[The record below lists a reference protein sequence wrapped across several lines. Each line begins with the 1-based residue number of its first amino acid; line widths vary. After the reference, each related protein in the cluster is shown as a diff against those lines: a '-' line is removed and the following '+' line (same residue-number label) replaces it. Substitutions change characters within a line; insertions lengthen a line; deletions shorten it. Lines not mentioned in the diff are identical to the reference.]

1 MALISKLEQLVNGVS
16 RQVDLSANTL
26 VVQQLNTGSGGL
38 NTGTN
43 TLTDAILG
51 NLITLQNGT
60 TSVSPSLHAHD
71 GIYTR
76 TTALTST
83 TPGSA
88 GSTVI
93 GDNNSYSNF
102 TPTAATVKGALSGID
117 SALASVTSAANK
129 SLSNLTA
136 TSINQSLIPGT
147 SGTLTLGANAQNWL
161 AGYIQTLKN
170 GAGVTAIDIF
180 NSYLVDGA
188 GHNSIDWV
196 NRYLIDSAGTN
207 QLTWSASGVNINKM
221 AAALNLNSFQ
231 INNLAAPSV
240 GTDAVNKTYVDNAIA
255 GLSWKQP
262 VAAASIGSN
271 INLAAPGA
279 TLDGYTFVSGDR
291 FLAKDQS
298 TGSQNGIYIWNGA
311 AAAATRSTDA
321 NTWTELVNSVML
333 VTNGTVNQGSKWV
346 NTNIAGGTIGTTA
359 VTFVAFSV
367 AGTVNGTGTANYV
380 AYWSGTS
387 TLTAEQYLST
397 VRGGLGVN
405 ASGFTGVLKFASGVA
420 SASAIVASDLGTI
433 TDGVTLDQSG
443 AGSTL
448 EIKAGGV
455 GTTQLASNAVTA
467 AKIATGAFDG
477 LTITGGG
484 GSAAA
489 VQNAP
494 AVKRSLVAGQA
505 FSANTTYAVRW
516 GLVANG
522 ETSGR
527 IYAADI
533 TTASY
538 DLFYVI
544 GMAQSG
550 TAVSAGQNITV
561 TGLGSLNL
569 ASGDTAFGSGTDGKP
584 VFLTATGTFSL
595 TAPSTAGQAITR
607 IGIVQV
613 GSATNTSCVIDINP
627 NPMGVN

>member
-1 MALISKLEQLVNGVS
+1 M
-16 RQVDLSANTL
+16 
-26 VVQQLNTGSGGL
+26 
-38 NTGTN
+38 
-43 TLTDAILG
+43 
-51 NLITLQNGT
+51 
-60 TSVSPSLHAHD
+60 
-71 GIYTR
+71 
-76 TTALTST
+76 
-83 TPGSA
+83 
-88 GSTVI
+88 
-93 GDNNSYSNF
+93 
-102 TPTAATVKGALSGID
+102 
-117 SALASVTSAANK
+117 
-129 SLSNLTA
+129 
-136 TSINQSLIPGT
+136 
-147 SGTLTLGANAQNWL
+147 
-161 AGYIQTLKN
+161 KN

-221 AAALNLNSFQ
+221 AAALNLNSLQ

-397 VRGGLGVN
+397 VRGGLGAN

-420 SASAIVASDLGTI
+420 SASAIAPSDLGTI

-455 GTTQLASNAVTA
+455 GTTQLGANAVTA

-561 TGLGSLNL
+561 TSIGSLNL
-569 ASGDTAFGSGTDGKP
+569 ASGDTAFGTGTDGKP

-595 TAPSTAGQAITR
+595 TAPSTAGQAVTR